1 MATVL
6 CIGGETLHTR
16 HPLLKSAGFDVLI
29 ATNECAS
36 LAVGRLPTVDAVILD
51 TRSPIAD
58 LPGLATELK
67 CMRPSVPLVLVSDL
81 GPDDAPQPGILFDRV
96 LSRLDGPV
104 ALLTTLQE
112 LTSNVVSISDAAR
125 CSARETRS
133 ESRRLRDEMAKM
145 RHKMERLREMLSR
158 KRTP

>member
-16 HPLLKSAGFDVLI
+16 HPLLRSAGFDVLT

-36 LAVGRLPTVDAVILD
+36 LAVGRLTTVDAVILD
-51 TRSPIAD
+51 TCFPISD

-67 CMRPSVPLVLVSDL
+67 CMRPSLPVVLISDL
-81 GPDDAPQPGILFDRV
+81 GEDDAPQPGILFDRV

-104 ALLTTLQE
+104 ALLTTLRE
-112 LTSNVVSISDAAR
+112 LTSNVVSISDAAK
-125 CSARETRS
+125 CSARETRR
-133 ESRRLRDEMAKM
+133 ESRRLRESMADM
-145 RHKMERLREMLSR
+145 RHKISFSSQEAFA
-158 KRTP
+158 